1 MPPPPSR
8 RKVSSLKKR
17 IGTPPRFVF
26 EDDAA
31 PAPSAELFEEAH
43 VVLEEEA
50 DVVQFVHQPAHAVDA
65 EAEGEA
71 RELLGVNADRAQD
84 VRVHHAGAAQLDP
97 AGALAESAARAA
109 ALEAGVVGLH
119 ARLGEREVG
128 GAEARPRLGAEE
140 AADELGERALQ
151 VSH

>member
-17 IGTPPRFVF
+17 ISTLPEVEF
-26 EDDAA
+26 EA
-31 PAPSAELFEEAH
+31 PAPAGSAELFEEAH

-50 DVVQFVHQPAHAVDA
+50 YVVQLVHQPAHAVDA

-71 RELLGVNADRAQD
+71 RELFRVYPDGTQD
-84 VRVHHAGAAQLDP
+84 VRVHHAGAAQLYP
-97 AGALAESAARAA
+97 ARALAQAAARAP

-128 GAEARPRLGAEE
+128 RAE
-140 AADELGERALQ
+140 
-151 VSH
+151 